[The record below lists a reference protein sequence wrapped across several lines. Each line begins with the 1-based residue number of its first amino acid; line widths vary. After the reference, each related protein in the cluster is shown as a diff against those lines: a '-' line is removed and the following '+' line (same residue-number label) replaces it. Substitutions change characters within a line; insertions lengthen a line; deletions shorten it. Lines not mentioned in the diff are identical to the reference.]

1 MHPQSYVHAIVG
13 FCDGGMMAHLGPS
26 DMRHAIGYALNYPNR
41 KTLPLEKLDF
51 ASIGALTFT
60 EPDQKRFPAIS
71 LAYDVMS
78 LGGMSGAVFNAAKET
93 ALDAFL
99 SKNIGFLDM
108 STIVEKTIAKICYSD
123 NCHIDEINL
132 ANILNIDEMARIVAG
147 DLIKIHRS
155 MA

>member
-1 MHPQSYVHAIVG
+1 
-13 FCDGGMMAHLGPS
+13 
-26 DMRHAIGYALNYPNR
+26 MRHAIGYALNYPNR

-51 ASIGALTFT
+51 ASIGALTFA

-78 LGGMSGAVFNAAKET
+78 LGGMSGAAFNAAKET

-99 SKNIGFLDM
+99 SRKIGFLDM
-108 STIVEKTIAKICYSD
+108 STIVEKTISKICYLD
-123 NCHIDEINL
+123 NCHLDEMNL
-132 ANILNIDEMARIVAG
+132 ENIVNIDEMSRIVAD
-147 DLIKIHRS
+147 DLIKINRS